1 VSCLRT
7 GEFQVQLQPPVNR
20 QAVPLHAAA
29 AVPSPAAAGAAAAA
43 GVGAAAP
50 LKTSSAATATSAAG
64 TAGDHSP
71 NAAAAATAAFC
82 LNTTIPFPA
91 ALLHQQGPSKQTSS
105 LLAVA
110 ASGPVCNAAE
120 SAGATHALH
129 AAVYGLDQGASLHSA
144 DSMPPQPSPSALAQL
159 PAAAAEA
166 HAAATPLA
174 ISLPTTR
181 HAPDFAAVTAC
192 QASNPS
198 GWVGQISLG
207 PLSEIAMASTA
218 SATATSAVA
227 TEENVLAASDDA
239 SVQAAEQAGGPVSGL
254 HHHWL
259 LSATVCC
266 RLLHANYQQSLCYQS

>member
-1 VSCLRT
+1 MSCLRT

-50 LKTSSAATATSAAG
+50 LKTSSAATATSVAG

-71 NAAAAATAAFC
+71 NAAAAAATAAFC

-105 LLAVA
+105 LLAMA
-110 ASGPVCNAAE
+110 ASSPVCAAE
-120 SAGATHALH
+120 SADATHALH
-129 AAVYGLDQGASLHSA
+129 AAVYGLDQGALLHSA
-144 DSMPPQPSPSALAQL
+144 DSMSPQPSPSALAQL

-174 ISLPTTR
+174 ICLPTTR
-181 HAPDFAAVTAC
+181 LAPDFAAVSAC
-192 QASNPS
+192 QALNPS
-198 GWVGQISLG
+198 GWVGQLSLG
-207 PLSEIAMASTA
+207 PLSERAMASTA

-227 TEENVLAASDDA
+227 MENNVPAASDDA

-254 HHHWL
+254 RHHWL

-266 RLLHANYQQSLCYQS
+266 RLLHANYQHSLCYQS